1 MVGPLA
7 PLLHPE
13 EHVLAQA
20 LELGQFLP
28 QLLGGGGVAVLVHPF
43 GRFPEFGRDL
53 VFLLLRHN
61 QLELLLVK
69 LVLDKEERSD
79 LLIKRGSETCHAA
92 RGVRGAHL
100 RLKNESF
107 QTVESLFPLLF
118 GHVPVG

>member
-1 MVGPLA
+1 MESITSRWKCHPLPSTRSPQEEGGGVEHALQGGQVVGPLA

-20 LELGQFLP
+20 LELGQLLP

-69 LVLDKEERSD
+69 LVLDKEERSG
-79 LLIKRGSETCHAA
+79 LLIKRGE
-92 RGVRGAHL
+92 RD
-100 RLKNESF
+100 
-107 QTVESLFPLLF
+107 
-118 GHVPVG
+118 VP